1 MTSQMMGL
9 SQGPGVGD
17 TALEL
22 RREGPVQHT
31 VHQYSTAQP
40 TQPSKWDGPIGT
52 LVKEQGRA
60 CTCERVRV

>member
-52 LVKEQGRA
+52 LVK
-60 CTCERVRV
+60 